1 MNPDNIV
8 TSNWQPARYETER
21 WYWIARPL
29 RVLSKWESPIEGF
42 IEIGTKGECGGGH
55 ECIACDK

>member
-42 IEIGTKGECGGGH
+42 IEIGTKGECGGGQ
-55 ECIACDK
+55 